1 MFVCLKSHSIIGH
14 VFGRPRFLLSFSS
27 RTASLAP
34 PTASPTLLT
43 GVRVKPCATPL
54 WGGQSGHLAGPIP
67 NTGYEPKFC
76 IAVDSEHTAVNLPTR
91 NMSFPQEYDATI
103 AASEDLNL
111 PPHFTSTFRSIKQQ
125 PAYCSKQS
133 SSIVETRFTGE
144 SFRVCSLRRLSAD
157 YDSVASRTRIVIPSR
172 TGIKE
177 TCADTDRQTVV
188 SSLFGS
194 LSKEKRDR
202 DQNVVQTVRGRISTK
217 SLNGK
222 LHWP

>member
-1 MFVCLKSHSIIGH
+1 M
-14 VFGRPRFLLSFSS
+14 
-27 RTASLAP
+27 
-34 PTASPTLLT
+34 
-43 GVRVKPCATPL
+43 
-54 WGGQSGHLAGPIP
+54 
-67 NTGYEPKFC
+67 
-76 IAVDSEHTAVNLPTR
+76 
-91 NMSFPQEYDATI
+91 
-103 AASEDLNL
+103 
-111 PPHFTSTFRSIKQQ
+111 
-125 PAYCSKQS
+125 
-133 SSIVETRFTGE
+133 
-144 SFRVCSLRRLSAD
+144 
-157 YDSVASRTRIVIPSR
+157 IPSR